1 MGISCTWV
9 LMHMMKDNQ
18 LEFIDQK
25 PTLCSGDAQA
35 RYLTWKIKKSEK
47 RYNFIDSQSLR
58 AKV

>member
-1 MGISCTWV
+1 
-9 LMHMMKDNQ
+9 MMKDNQ
-18 LEFIDQK
+18 LEFIGQK

-58 AKV
+58 AKI